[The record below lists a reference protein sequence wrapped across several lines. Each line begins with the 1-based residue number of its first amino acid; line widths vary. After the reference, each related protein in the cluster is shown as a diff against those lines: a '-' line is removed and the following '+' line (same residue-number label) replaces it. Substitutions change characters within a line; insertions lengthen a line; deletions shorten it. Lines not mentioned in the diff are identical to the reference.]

1 MLLLLCTALC
11 LRFLFRRADHV
22 PGGVRHVFASP
33 AWPLRP
39 NGLLRRGNERPPCCR
54 VAARAQS
61 HSCAAGPAGQR
72 HPQPDQHT
80 QHTQHTQHLC
90 RQQPGY
96 GPSVPAT
103 PVAALVVSPH
113 VTASVVPIAAAVS
126 PDTFAPEP
134 TATAT
139 TTPPT
144 ALAPH
149 IDAPHIDAPIDAP
162 PHAVPGPSKLWPDA
176 LVLVTA
182 AVARALVATFDSN
195 ASTRSGAILPAAS
208 MVCADGASAAP
219 VHCAAL
225 HRGQR
230 QRRFRVA
237 LHAACAQPPP

>member
-33 AWPLRP
+33 AWPLRL
-39 NGLLRRGNERPPCCR
+39 NGLFRRGNERPPCCR

-80 QHTQHTQHLC
+80 QHTQHFC
-90 RQQPGY
+90 RHQTGY

-103 PVAALVVSPH
+103 PVAALVRVVSPI
-113 VTASVVPIAAAVS
+113 VTATVV
-126 PDTFAPEP
+126 
-134 TATAT
+134 
-139 TTPPT
+139 
-144 ALAPH
+144 
-149 IDAPHIDAPIDAP
+149 
-162 PHAVPGPSKLWPDA
+162 SKLWPDA
-176 LVLVTA
+176 ASVLVTA
-182 AVARALVATFDSN
+182 TVAPTLAATFDSA
-195 ASTRSGAILPAAS
+195 ASTRSGAIPAAS

-225 HRGQR
+225 HRGQ
-230 QRRFRVA
+230 
-237 LHAACAQPPP
+237 